1 MASEDRATALAAVRD
16 HDRDRADETDSR
28 PAGRRRAPSMADVAK
43 IAGVSAQTVS
53 RVANGRA
60 NVDRATR
67 DKVLDAMQVVG
78 YQPNGAARALA
89 TGRFGAFGVISFS
102 ISRIGDARTI
112 EAIATASRSAG
123 YSINLMVV
131 ERPTLG
137 GVSAAIANLAG
148 QNVDGVVIIQAEIL
162 DVPSLVIGPTLP
174 VVITDTYPSPHP
186 DYPIVDTDQEGGV
199 RRAVEHLL
207 AMGHE
212 TVWHVSGPAT
222 SSAAQERTEAWGQV
236 LQRAGAP
243 VPPVHQGDWTAGSG
257 YRIGALLAEVPREEL
272 TAVFCANDQMAIGL
286 MRAFHERGVRIPQ
299 DVSVVG
305 FDDIDEAEYVWP
317 PLTTVRQRFDEVGEL
332 CVQTMLE
339 QIEQQGRGA
348 KTLRLVPVELIVR
361 DSSGPA
367 PRR

>member
-112 EAIATASRSAG
+112 EAIANASRTAG

-212 TVWHVSGPAT
+212 TVWHVSGPTT

-257 YRIGALLAEVPREEL
+257 YRIGALLAEVPREE
-272 TAVFCANDQMAIGL
+272 AHG
-286 MRAFHERGVRIPQ
+286 
-299 DVSVVG
+299 SV
-305 FDDIDEAEYVWP
+305 
-317 PLTTVRQRFDEVGEL
+317 LRQRPDGHRPDASL
-332 CVQTMLE
+332 PRA
-339 QIEQQGRGA
+339 RGA
-348 KTLRLVPVELIVR
+348 DPAGRVGRRLRRHRRGRVR
-361 DSSGPA
+361 VAPA
-367 PRR
+367 HHRASALRRGR